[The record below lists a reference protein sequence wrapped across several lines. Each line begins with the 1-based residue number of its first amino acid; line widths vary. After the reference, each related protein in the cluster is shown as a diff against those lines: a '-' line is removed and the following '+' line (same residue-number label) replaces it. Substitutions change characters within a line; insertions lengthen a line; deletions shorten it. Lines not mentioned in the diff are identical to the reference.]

1 MNINSLAENSS
12 ELGFYEVGKR
22 LMDIFGAIVGIIL
35 FSPLMIIVALWIKIV
50 SSGGPVLA
58 DTKKRVGKHNTEFTM
73 FKFRSMITNAEDWL
87 KNHPDIYKKY
97 QENSYKLDPD
107 PRIIKGG
114 KFLRTSS
121 IDELPQFFNILFG
134 DMSLVGPRAYFRFEL
149 NEQLQRFPQ
158 VEDDLKI
165 ALTTKPGLTG
175 AWQIGGRSKIGFVDR
190 IKMDAKYAKK
200 KSLLYDLMIV
210 LKTPYVVL
218 TKKGAI

>member
-1 MNINSLAENSS
+1 MSTNILSESS
-12 ELGFYEVGKR
+12 SKIRYYEVGKR
-22 LMDIFGAIVGIIL
+22 LVDIFGGLVGIIL
-35 FSPLMIIVALWIKIV
+35 FSPVMLVVALWIKIV
-50 SSGGPVLA
+50 SPGGPILA
-58 DTKKRVGKHNTEFTM
+58 DTKKRVGKHGIEFTM
-73 FKFRSMITNAEDWL
+73 FKFRSMIPNAEEWL

-134 DMSLVGPRAYFRFEL
+134 DMSLVGPRAYFKFEL

-158 VEDDLKI
+158 VEEDLKI

-175 AWQIGGRSKIGFVDR
+175 AWQIGGRSKVGFVDR
-190 IKMDAKYAKK
+190 IKMDAEYAKK